1 MKHVERYE
9 LKLDTFQGPL
19 EKLLQLIE
27 SKELEITRLNLA
39 EVTGDFL
46 EYVRSLSAV
55 DPVSSRTSEM
65 SDGHFQRPTTNG
77 VDPRVL
83 ADFIVVAARLI
94 LIKSHAILP
103 HLELT
108 EEEEEDIAELEERLK
123 LYREFRAAEKSI
135 SHLWNKNV
143 AYSREYLRELPP
155 GFYLTEPVSPADLEK
170 VIGKLYEELQAFIPK
185 TEEGKMKLVSL
196 EEMIEEL
203 IMRVEQAI
211 KTSFNEIAGGRERS
225 EVIVLFLALLHLL
238 KESRI
243 EIVQEELF
251 AEIHISRAGDR

>member
-1 MKHVERYE
+1 
-9 LKLDTFQGPL
+9 
-19 EKLLQLIE
+19 
-27 SKELEITRLNLA
+27 
-39 EVTGDFL
+39 
-46 EYVRSLSAV
+46 
-55 DPVSSRTSEM
+55 M

-143 AYSREYLRELPP
+143 AYSSFILPSSVLGINACSSSYNFP
-155 GFYLTEPVSPADLEK
+155 ITFSK
-170 VIGKLYEELQAFIPK
+170 
-185 TEEGKMKLVSL
+185 S
-196 EEMIEEL
+196 
-203 IMRVEQAI
+203 
-211 KTSFNEIAGGRERS
+211 AGETGSVR
-225 EVIVLFLALLHLL
+225 
-238 KESRI
+238 
-243 EIVQEELF
+243 
-251 AEIHISRAGDR
+251 